1 MGAYWFENLA
11 LFRKKR
17 IKDITKQ
24 YAVKYLLRLLVE
36 IGYISRKI
44 LQFYNNNIILHEL
57 LFRLIF
63 TDLLKHTI
71 LNANVAKI
79 IILLLI
85 LI

>member
-1 MGAYWFENLA
+1 MA
-11 LFRKKR
+11 LLCKKR
-17 IKDITKQ
+17 LKDISKQ
-24 YAVKYLLRLLVE
+24 YAIKYILRLLVE
-36 IGYISRKI
+36 VGYLSRKI

-57 LFRLIF
+57 LIRMIF